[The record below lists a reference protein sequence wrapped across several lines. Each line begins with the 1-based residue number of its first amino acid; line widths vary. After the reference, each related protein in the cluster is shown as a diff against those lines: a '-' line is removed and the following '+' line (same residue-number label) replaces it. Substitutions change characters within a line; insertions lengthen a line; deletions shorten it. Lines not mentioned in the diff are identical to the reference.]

1 MAESVVR
8 NANKDDIPIFDSSTD
23 YGDQYLMENQKEST
37 EYDEIIRMLE
47 EDPYA
52 LDPLDQDTTS
62 SPEIYLDPEDEIRKR
77 ILEFGGSE
85 SEGGLADPSG
95 ILNTPQSDKVYM
107 REGGLA
113 MLGQITSHGG
123 NGPLDSYR
131 QFLSEVIDQNQVEPF
146 INEIHQMASE
156 RFNLG
161 GGNTGGQSVFGP
173 MKTKDTMARP
183 IKTNL
188 FPNGFPKP
196 QDYDRPQPDFTLNR
210 LPFLSNFGP
219 DTYSLSNPALEFQSA
234 RPTLG
239 VLPEMT
245 YEQALSRQQQRD
257 LKSPEENARIQA
269 ALAKGP
275 SDPNAGS
282 PMQGIFNI
290 PEEPR
295 LFADGGGV
303 SSLMKK
309 TTVEMQEVPA
319 DRNMLVMNRIMKQGG
334 VTQSR
339 DPRLMAQLAQVL
351 GRDG

>member
-8 NANKDDIPIFDSSTD
+8 NANKDIPIFDSSTD
-23 YGDQYLMENQKEST
+23 YGDQYLMDNQNIDDMGP
-37 EYDEIIRMLE
+37 DEIIRMLE

-62 SPEIYLDPEDEIRKR
+62 SPELYLDPEDEIRRK

-95 ILNTPQSDKVYM
+95 ILSTPQSDKIYM

-113 MLGQITSHGG
+113 MLGQIQAFNS
-123 NGPLDSYR
+123 GPLDSFRRYLTQTIDR
-131 QFLSEVIDQNQVEPF
+131 QQVDPF
-146 INEIHQMASE
+146 IDEVNQMAQE
-156 RFNLG
+156 RFNLSDNFSG
-161 GGNTGGQSVFGP
+161 PTMNTFDRLTLRDPRGP
-173 MKTKDTMARP
+173 FDLARP
-183 IKTNL
+183 GFLRDIAQDIDRIEPAVPEL
-188 FPNGFPKP
+188 F
-196 QDYDRPQPDFTLNR
+196 RPPDLQR
-210 LPFLSNFGP
+210 
-219 DTYSLSNPALEFQSA
+219 AQ
-234 RPTLG
+234 
-239 VLPEMT
+239 
-245 YEQALSRQQQRD
+245 QAQ
-257 LKSPEENARIQA
+257 
-269 ALAKGP
+269 
-275 SDPNAGS
+275 
-282 PMQGIFNI
+282 
-290 PEEPR
+290 

>member
-23 YGDQYLMENQKEST
+23 YGDQYLMDKQNLDT
-37 EYDEIIRMLE
+37 EYNEIIRMLE

-62 SPEIYLDPEDEIRKR
+62 SPEPYLDPEDEIRKR

-95 ILNTPQSDKVYM
+95 ILSTPQSDKVYM

-113 MLGQITSHGG
+113 MIGQIQAFNS
-123 NGPLDSYR
+123 GPLDSFRRYLTQTIDR
-131 QFLSEVIDQNQVEPF
+131 QQVDPF
-146 INEIHQMASE
+146 IDEVTQMAQE
-156 RFNLG
+156 RFNLSD
-161 GGNTGGQSVFGP
+161 NFSGP
-173 MKTKDTMARP
+173 TMDTFDRLTRRDYRGPFDFARP
-183 IKTNL
+183 
-188 FPNGFPKP
+188 GFLR
-196 QDYDRPQPDFTLNR
+196 DIASDTDRI
-210 LPFLSNFGP
+210 
-219 DTYSLSNPALEFQSA
+219 A
-234 RPTLG
+234 R
-239 VLPEMT
+239 
-245 YEQALSRQQQRD
+245 
-257 LKSPEENARIQA
+257 
-269 ALAKGP
+269 
-275 SDPNAGS
+275 
-282 PMQGIFNI
+282 NI
-290 PEEPR
+290 PDIPEGFRKPDLQQAQ

-319 DRNMLVMNRIMKQGG
+319 DRKMLVMNRIMKQGG